1 MSQFEAR
8 VVAAAER
15 WAERY
20 GKSFASIFAAR
31 VDTDSAVTDLHRAV
45 MELWAQRT
53 YEREQAAD
61 VCTCPRDE
69 KVYCAARECHGGDD
83 VPQWVPR
90 TWADVRQGDV
100 IRPPGAGA
108 YRAVVTALGPVNHWH
123 AHPSANQYR
132 PDESPLEWSAIPVTL
147 QPEQGPP
154 YTPEHGMRP
163 DAGVEIL
170 MTPAELRA
178 VELLGGWGHRIEV
191 CEKGLSKVDDDSNVD

>member
-1 MSQFEAR
+1 VSEIGDMSQFEAR

-15 WAERY
+15 WAERRA
-20 GKSFASIFAAR
+20 KSFASVFDR
-31 VDTDSAVTDLHRAV
+31 DEVDTDLYRAV
-45 MELWAQRT
+45 AELWAQRA
-53 YEREQAAD
+53 YERELQDQRAYETGQAA
-61 VCTCPRDE
+61 
-69 KVYCAARECHGGDD
+69 DD

-90 TWADVRQGDV
+90 TWADVRQGDI
-100 IRPPGAGA
+100 IRPPNAGA

-123 AHPSANQYR
+123 AAPGADQYR
-132 PDESPLEWSAIPVTL
+132 PNESPLEWSAIPVTL

-178 VELLGGWGHRIEV
+178 IELLGGWSERVASFTITVAHE
-191 CEKGLSKVDDDSNVD
+191 SNVD